1 VRTYSGRFTTATFGV
16 VLLAVIFANVSAPA
30 QEEEAPAR
38 KVVNRVVPNYPEM
51 ARVMNL
57 KGSVKVDALV
67 AANGTVKTVVVKGG
81 NPVLVQAAENAIRKW
96 KWQPAAHE
104 TVEPVEFKFD
114 PRTDTP

>member
-1 VRTYSGRFTTATFGV
+1 MTIW
-16 VLLAVIFANVSAPA
+16 LLFLAAGLANVSALA
-30 QEEEAPAR
+30 QQEETPGR
-38 KVVNRVVPNYPEM
+38 KVVNRVVPKYPEM

-67 AANGTVKTVVVKGG
+67 AANGTVKTVTVKGG

-96 KWQPAAHE
+96 RWQSAAHE
-104 TVEPVEFKFD
+104 TVEPIEFKFD

>member
-1 VRTYSGRFTTATFGV
+1 VPTYLRRFASV
-16 VLLAVIFANVSAPA
+16 MSWAVLLAVVFASVSALA
-30 QEEEAPAR
+30 QQEDAPAR

-81 NPVLVQAAENAIRKW
+81 NPVLVHAAENAIRKW

-104 TVEPVEFKFD
+104 TVEPIEFKFD
-114 PRTDTP
+114 PHTDTP

>member
-1 VRTYSGRFTTATFGV
+1 VTIW
-16 VLLAVIFANVSAPA
+16 LLFLAAGLANVSALA
-30 QEEEAPAR
+30 QQEETSGR
-38 KVVNRVVPNYPEM
+38 KVVNRVVPKYPEM

-67 AANGTVKTVVVKGG
+67 AANGTVKTVTVKGG

-96 KWQPAAHE
+96 RWQSAAHE
-104 TVEPVEFKFD
+104 TVEPIEFKFD

>member
-1 VRTYSGRFTTATFGV
+1 MPTYLRRFASV
-16 VLLAVIFANVSAPA
+16 MSWVLLLAVVLASASALA
-30 QEEEAPAR
+30 QQEDAPAR

-114 PRTDTP
+114 PHTDTP

>member
-1 VRTYSGRFTTATFGV
+1 MRTYSGRFTPATLWV
-16 VLLAVIFANVSAPA
+16 VLLAAVFANVSALA
-30 QEEEAPAR
+30 QQEDAPAR

-67 AANGTVKTVVVKGG
+67 AANGTVKTV
-81 NPVLVQAAENAIRKW
+81 LLQAAENAIRKW

-114 PRTDTP
+114 PHTDPH